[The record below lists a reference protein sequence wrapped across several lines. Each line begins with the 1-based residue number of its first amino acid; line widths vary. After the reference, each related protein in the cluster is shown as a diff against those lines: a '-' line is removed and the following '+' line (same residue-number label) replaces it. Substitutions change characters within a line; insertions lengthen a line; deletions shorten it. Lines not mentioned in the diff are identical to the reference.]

1 MVILQWHRRQPTA
14 IEFWAWAENNAVLV
28 RTLEE
33 EYDIHQQPMQ
43 LPVIEWQ
50 PVARWQFIAWMAF
63 YALLLLYL
71 AAHFSG
77 LTLLDNVH
85 LVTHEA
91 GHLLFSWLGET
102 PELWGGTI
110 LQLLAPAL
118 LAVTFTVRRELPGTV
133 FCAVAFFHSLT
144 GVATY
149 MIDALRREL
158 PLVTVG
164 APADEAQHDWVRIF
178 NSLGVLPHAIQI
190 GNTVRII
197 SWCGLVATLVWF
209 SVRYN
214 RQNR

>member
-1 MVILQWHRRQPTA
+1 M
-14 IEFWAWAENNAVLV
+14 E
-28 RTLEE
+28 
-33 EYDIHQQPMQ
+33 
-43 LPVIEWQ
+43 LPRIEWQ
-50 PVARWQFIAWMAF
+50 PLPRWQFIGWMAF

-71 AAHFSG
+71 GAHFSG

-91 GHLLFSWLGET
+91 WLGET
-102 PELWGGTI
+102 LELWGGTI
-110 LQLLAPAL
+110 LQLLVPAL
-118 LAVTFTVRRELPGTV
+118 LVVTFAVRRELAGTV

-178 NSLGVLPHAIQI
+178 SSLGVLPHAIQI
-190 GNTVRII
+190 GNTVRVIA
-197 SWCGLVATLVWF
+197 WLGLVGTLVWF
-209 SVRYN
+209 SMRYW
-214 RQNR
+214 RQKEMS